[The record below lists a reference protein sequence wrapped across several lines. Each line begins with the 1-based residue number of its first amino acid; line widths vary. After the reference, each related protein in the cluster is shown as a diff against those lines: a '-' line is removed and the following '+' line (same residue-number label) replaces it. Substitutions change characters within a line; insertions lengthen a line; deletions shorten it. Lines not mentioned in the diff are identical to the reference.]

1 MRSVCAPELLMLTTV
16 PCDSQYAV
24 FCQPQPLRLLAVL
37 SVARFTSSP
46 LVESVWYAAV
56 PLTSAL
62 ENCTQNESLYF
73 ELFSPRMRNHRRY
86 GTPAVTLS
94 GTST

>member
-24 FCQPQPLRLLAVL
+24 FCQPQPSRLLAVL

-56 PLTSAL
+56 PSTCAFES
-62 ENCTQNESLYF
+62 CTQNESLYL
-73 ELFSPRMRNHRRY
+73 EWLSPRRRTQRGY
-86 GTPAVTLS
+86 WTPAVTFN